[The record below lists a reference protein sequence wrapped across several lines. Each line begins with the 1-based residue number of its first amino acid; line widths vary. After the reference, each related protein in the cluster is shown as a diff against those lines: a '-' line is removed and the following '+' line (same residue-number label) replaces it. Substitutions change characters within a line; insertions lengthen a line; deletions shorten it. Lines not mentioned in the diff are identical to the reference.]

1 MTAKWLKYGTFDCR
15 CAAGY
20 RRRAQAGGQI
30 TFAEALASAE
40 AQCQQQRAAYVA
52 AMSPE
57 QMEAIQRNAAKP
69 RRAGH
74 RNTIERE
81 RGDVVSRS
89 QCPYVGVTG
98 LIKGAR

>member
-1 MTAKWLKYGTFDCR
+1 M
-15 CAAGY
+15 
-20 RRRAQAGGQI
+20 

-40 AQCQQQRAAYVA
+40 AQYQQQRASYVA
-52 AMSPE
+52 ALSTDRL
-57 QMEAIQRNAAKP
+57 EAIQRNASKP
-69 RRAGH
+69 RPIGR
-74 RNTIERE
+74 RITIERE